1 MLACVDVDYRDE
13 GAVAACVLFRDWADE
28 APAAERVERIAR
40 VEPYRPGQFYRRE
53 LPCLL
58 AVLGPVA
65 EGLEAVVIDGYVWL
79 RDESAPGL
87 GGHLYEALGRAV
99 PVVGVAKT
107 RFRSAEVARPVLR
120 GGSGRPLYVTA
131 AGVSADEAARHV
143 RAMHGPYRIPTL
155 LKRVDQ
161 LCRGGVTAL
170 SAFTW
175 ATRLEHPARR
185 YSKYSTATSLPSI
198 SRRRAPS
205 SATSNSE

>member
-28 APAAERVERIAR
+28 APGAERVERIAR

-65 EGLEAVVIDGYVWL
+65 EGLRAVVIDGYVWL

-131 AGVSADEAARHV
+131 AGVSADEAAGHV
-143 RAMHGPYRIPTL
+143 RAMHGPYRTPTL

-161 LCRGGVTAL
+161 LCRGA
-170 SAFTW
+170 
-175 ATRLEHPARR
+175 
-185 YSKYSTATSLPSI
+185 
-198 SRRRAPS
+198 
-205 SATSNSE
+205 

>member
-28 APAAERVERIAR
+28 APAAERVERVAR
-40 VEPYRPGQFYRRE
+40 VEPYEPGQFYRRE

-79 RDESAPGL
+79 RDEDMPGL

-143 RAMHGPYRIPTL
+143 RDMHGPHRIPTL

-161 LCRGGVTAL
+161 LCRGL
-170 SAFTW
+170 
-175 ATRLEHPARR
+175 
-185 YSKYSTATSLPSI
+185 
-198 SRRRAPS
+198 
-205 SATSNSE
+205 